1 MPRHRSHLLLMLT
14 RWPPRRAKR
23 EIGHAWKLKRKLR
36 QSSHGSVQRS
46 VHSRRTCPR
55 RRGHLRKPSRQL
67 VPMQR
72 RAALLRWQ
80 RQWKKQ
86 EWRRPQR
93 LIWLFAVQSMP
104 SSIEMSMPLQSKH
117 SLRWRCQWRRSYRPH
132 RLQLGQRPKHPL
144 RWPSKKRWMKLNRRR
159 RRPSAPR
166 SLRHERKLS
175 RRPVRPSLR
184 Q

>member
-55 RRGHLRKPSRQL
+55 RRRHLRKPSRQL

-93 LIWLFAVQSMP
+93 LIWPFALHQ
-104 SSIEMSMPLQSKH
+104 
-117 SLRWRCQWRRSYRPH
+117 
-132 RLQLGQRPKHPL
+132 LQLGQRLKHPL

-159 RRPSAPR
+159 GRPSAPR
-166 SLRHERKLS
+166 SLRHKRKLS